1 MGLIFQGG
9 HFILIFFF
17 FFYDKSNKFKNV
29 TNPHADSQNT
39 PNLYNH
45 VQHTQ
50 DSFFL
55 PGFSYFSNNSPATV
69 REISTQ

>member
-1 MGLIFQGG
+1 MGGVIFQGG
-9 HFILIFFF
+9 HFIQIII

-29 TNPHADSQNT
+29 TNPHTDSKNT
-39 PNLYNH
+39 TNLYNH

-50 DSFFL
+50 DSFFI